1 MDSHQDNGSGQLVAC
16 DTVTSTVRDTLA
28 VEVLYRPLS
37 PTITSSEALGSD
49 LIVSFDEANYSESQ
63 YVIVIQRYDG
73 SGWTTADQRWFYNTV
88 APVGHTLTWSY
99 TKPANLPAMPEG
111 DYRACIAAANSLYG
125 SSLAACTTGHWLS
138 DDPFYDRDG
147 DGFSDVS
154 EAGTPFCRNISND
167 DTADDSR
174 VNDGC
179 PAYGGLRELDG
190 PFEFQCNDAVENDVG
205 DDSRVN
211 DGCPAYGT
219 WSEADYKLGTN
230 ANSACPATAT
240 PNDEPVDAGH
250 QTSTIQAP

>member
-1 MDSHQDNGSGQLVAC
+1 MAC
-16 DTVTSTVRDTLA
+16 C
-28 VEVLYRPLS
+28 
-37 PTITSSEALGSD
+37 
-49 LIVSFDEANYSESQ
+49 
-63 YVIVIQRYDG
+63 
-73 SGWTTADQRWFYNTV
+73 
-88 APVGHTLTWSY
+88 

-190 PFEFQCNDAVENDVG
+190 PFEFQRNDAVENDVG

-240 PNDEPVDAGH
+240 PNDEPVDAWPPDFDDSGTVSVTDVLALKPVFG
-250 QTSTIQAP
+250 QTVPPASPRFDLVPTASIGISDILALKTYFGTTCS